1 MEDSEFN
8 TLLKELRNCLM
19 PTRSIED
26 IFNLTF
32 DVDRPSYTS
41 NGVGGYTTSWDQ
53 VDSNQRG
60 ALDDRCQYAQFR
72 REAAQFVD
80 NMQYALYCNGNVN
93 VEPHDRVTL
102 KLDDK
107 QDKKLVFEVKAV
119 RNPMMRYRYL
129 VVLCERERQ

>member
-1 MEDSEFN
+1 MEDNEFN

-32 DVDRPSYTS
+32 DVDRPRYTN
-41 NGVGGYTTSWDQ
+41 NGVGGYTTSWDR

-80 NMQYALYCNGNVN
+80 DTQYALYCNGNVN

-107 QDKKLVFEVKAV
+107 QDKELVFKVKAV

-129 VVLCERERQ
+129 VVLCVRE